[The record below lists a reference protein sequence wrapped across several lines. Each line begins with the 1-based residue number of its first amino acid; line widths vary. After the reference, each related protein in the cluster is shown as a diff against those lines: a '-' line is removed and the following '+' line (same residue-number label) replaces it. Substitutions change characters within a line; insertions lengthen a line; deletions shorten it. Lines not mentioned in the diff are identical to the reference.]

1 MKAVCCGSFDPITK
15 GHEDVIRRAARLFDE
30 VVVLIG
36 KNPEKECFF
45 SVEIRRALCEK
56 TFADLD
62 NVSVDLCDGIVAE
75 YAKSIGAGVLV
86 KGVRSLSDL
95 EYENHL
101 ADINRMVVPEM
112 ETVYLPA
119 RPELAAI
126 SSTYARAFITSGKD
140 CSSVLPEGILDDIE
154 NYRKDV

>member
-15 GHEDVIRRAARLFDE
+15 GHEDIIRRAAGLFDQ

-36 KNPEKECFF
+36 KNPEKTYCFPL
-45 SVEIRRALCEK
+45 ETRRAFCEK
-56 TFADLD
+56 TFADLP
-62 NVSVDLCDGIVAE
+62 NVTVDVCDGIVAE
-75 YAKSIGAGVLV
+75 YAKSIGAKVLV
-86 KGVRSLSDL
+86 KGIRGVSDL

-126 SSTYARAFITSGKD
+126 SSSYARTFLKSGRD
-140 CSSVLPEGILDDIE
+140 CSPVLPEAILEDI
-154 NYRKDV
+154 RK

>member
-15 GHEDVIRRAARLFDE
+15 GHEDIVRRAAKIFDE

-36 KNPEKECFF
+36 RNPDKASFYPE
-45 SVEIRRALCEK
+45 SVRRSLCEK
-56 TFADLD
+56 TFADLE
-62 NVSVDLCDGIVAE
+62 NVTVDVCDGIVAE

-86 KGVRSLSDL
+86 KGIRDVSDL

-101 ADINRMVVPEM
+101 ADINRIVVPEM

-126 SSTYARAFITSGKD
+126 SSTYARSFIASGRD
-140 CSSVLPEGILDDIE
+140 CSPVLPERILDDI
-154 NYRKDV
+154 RK

>member
-15 GHEDVIRRAARLFDE
+15 GHEDIVRRAAKLFDE

-36 KNPEKECFF
+36 HNPDKTGYYP
-45 SVEIRRALCEK
+45 VEQRRAFCEK
-56 TFADLD
+56 TFADLK
-62 NVSVDLCDGIVAE
+62 NVTVDVCDGIVAE

-86 KGVRSLSDL
+86 KGIRDLSDL

-101 ADINRMVVPEM
+101 ADINRIVVPEL
-112 ETVYLPA
+112 ETIYLPA

-126 SSTYARAFITSGKD
+126 SSTYARAFIASGKD
-140 CSSVLPEGILDDIE
+140 CSPVLPEGILDDI
-154 NYRKDV
+154 RK

>member
-15 GHEDVIRRAARLFDE
+15 GHEDIIRRAAKLFDE

-36 KNPEKECFF
+36 HNPDKAGYYP
-45 SVEIRRALCEK
+45 VEQRRVFCEK
-56 TFADLD
+56 TFSDLK
-62 NVSVDLCDGIVAE
+62 NVTVDVCDGIVAE
-75 YAKSIGAGVLV
+75 YAKSVGAGVLV
-86 KGVRSLSDL
+86 KGIRGVSDL

-101 ADINRMVVPEM
+101 ADINRIVVPEL

-126 SSTYARAFITSGKD
+126 SSTYARAFIASGKD
-140 CSSVLPEGILDDIE
+140 CSPVLPEGILDDI
-154 NYRKDV
+154 RK

>member
-15 GHEDVIRRAARLFDE
+15 GHEDIVRRAAKLFDE

-36 KNPEKECFF
+36 HNPDKTCYY
-45 SVEIRRALCEK
+45 SVDQRRAFCEK
-56 TFADLD
+56 TFADLE
-62 NVSVDLCDGIVAE
+62 NVTVDVCDGIVAE

-86 KGVRSLSDL
+86 KGIRSVSDL

-101 ADINRMVVPEM
+101 ADINRIVVPGL

-126 SSTYARAFITSGKD
+126 SSTYARAFIASGRD
-140 CSSVLPEGILDDIE
+140 CSPVLPEGILDDI
-154 NYRKDV
+154 RK

>member
-15 GHEDVIRRAARLFDE
+15 GHEDIIRRAARLFDH

-36 KNPEKECFF
+36 RNPDKTYFYPEEF
-45 SVEIRRALCEK
+45 RRKLCEK
-56 TFADLD
+56 TFEDLD
-62 NVSVDLCDGIVAE
+62 NVTVDCCDGIVAE
-75 YAKSIGAGVLV
+75 YAKALGAQVLV
-86 KGVRSLSDL
+86 KGVRDLSDL

-101 ADINRMVVPEM
+101 ADINRIVVPEL

-126 SSTYARAFITSGKD
+126 SSTYARAFIASGRD
-140 CSSVLPEGILDDIE
+140 CSAVLPERILDDI
-154 NYRKDV
+154 RK

>member
-15 GHEDVIRRAARLFDE
+15 GHEDIVRRAARIFDE
-30 VVVLIG
+30 VVVVLG
-36 KNPEKECFF
+36 RNPEKESFF
-45 SVEIRRALCEK
+45 PAQVRRALCEK
-56 TFADLD
+56 TFADLK
-62 NVSVDLCDGIVAE
+62 NVSVDFCDGIVAE
-75 YAKSIGAGVLV
+75 YAKSVGACALV
-86 KGVRSLSDL
+86 KGVRDLSDL

-140 CSSVLPEGILDDIE
+140 CSSVLPEAILDDIE

>member
-15 GHEDVIRRAARLFDE
+15 GHEDIIRRAARLFDH

-36 KNPEKECFF
+36 RNPDKSSFYPEE
-45 SVEIRRALCEK
+45 VRRKLCEK
-56 TFADLD
+56 TFEDLD
-62 NVSVDLCDGIVAE
+62 NVTVDCCDGIVAE
-75 YAKSIGAGVLV
+75 YAKALGAQVLV
-86 KGVRSLSDL
+86 KGIRDLSDL

-101 ADINRMVVPEM
+101 ADINRIVVPEL

-126 SSTYARAFITSGKD
+126 SSTYARAFIASGRD
-140 CSSVLPEGILDDIE
+140 CSAVLPERILDDI
-154 NYRKDV
+154 RK

>member
-15 GHEDVIRRAARLFDE
+15 GHEDLVRRAARLFDE

-36 KNPEKECFF
+36 KNPDKNYVLPLETRWAF
-45 SVEIRRALCEK
+45 CEK

-62 NVSVDLCDGIVAE
+62 NVKVDVCEGIVAE
-75 YAKSIGAGVLV
+75 YAKSIGAQVLV
-86 KGVRSLSDL
+86 KGVRSVADL

-101 ADINRMVVPEM
+101 ADINRMIVPEM

-119 RPELAAI
+119 KPELAAI
-126 SSTYARAFITSGKD
+126 SSSYARAFLQSGRD
-140 CSSVLPEGILDDIE
+140 CSPVLPEAILEDI
-154 NYRKDV
+154 RK